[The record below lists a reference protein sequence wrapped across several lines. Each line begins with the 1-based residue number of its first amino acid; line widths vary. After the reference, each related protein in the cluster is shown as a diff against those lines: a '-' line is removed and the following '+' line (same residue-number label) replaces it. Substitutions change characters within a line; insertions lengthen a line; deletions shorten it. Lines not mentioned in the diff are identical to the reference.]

1 MKNFK
6 QECKSFLSILLVVM
20 LVFTMLITC
29 SGITAGADETDVFP
43 KSLNMPAL
51 VFSTMN
57 KKESNYQWEQYGYI
71 SFSENSSY
79 GSDEMHPINLDTVVL
94 ALDDTECEANHK
106 LSQISSVSFAYN
118 DSESG
123 MSFSDTAKFNV
134 VEDFDTV
141 LVKIGAYKIASHF
154 AAEVD
159 YYGTH
164 YLYESDYQNMVDSLR
179 RAEVE
184 LTVTYADGLSQ
195 NLPVAIAEDNVY
207 ESFDS
212 DGNYHSDNS
221 DYLYDSSAKENPTNI
236 YFYYSSGTT
245 SMLLLKLPH
254 CKNIDNNTF
263 MQLESAFFAME
274 EEDSTNKYYV
284 DAESDK
290 DIILPMT
297 NMSNMLQLVQTR
309 VGSDIVYNAFNS
321 ADFGDD
327 KVSAVSDGKSD
338 NEYGRVFTIR
348 RDGDSRV
355 YTCAEN
361 NLIDFAGWMRYE
373 SIMLELDG
381 NRFSSI
387 KLVTDDNN
395 EYLTQEEYL
404 NSENNQLCMD
414 IMDRGYI
421 ISYKDNRG
429 NREYGDSRYGYSNYL
444 YIEPN
449 TVKDAGQF
457 FNALNNL
464 TQSKDIY
471 ETDEG
476 CLSMTGTTKA
486 GSHYT
491 DSGFGYCRPRIY
503 ISGETSNDGW
513 RSYDVYFTQLSQCER
528 FKKIF
533 NSYNRIDQL
542 EICFNST
549 NAEPYEK
556 IREALND
563 LNISLSS
570 RYSSSYCDFSSE
582 TKIPVSEYFNI
593 TEEIGVLDY
602 YLNNY
607 GAEYISGYDSAKYD
621 NVIDSVNRS
630 TEEVIT
636 DTYNGYEVRFSPS
649 MLKTCEKGIAYN
661 VVNQV
666 MLASDGFAE
675 ALGAYDTN
683 GNWITKG
690 SVYYLG
696 GENITSAITGTVLD
710 EIRTSYNYNTFYQA
724 GQRGIMRH
732 TEYKW
737 GELILAS
744 KPDTVKNLIYTE
756 SKDGLS
762 PHYLSWTKPADEGLG
777 VTKDGKSRTDDYVS
791 VENYNVTITDE
802 DGKKVY
808 TKSVPSN
815 GSDEAIIEIPYSL
828 IEEDKVYTA
837 TVTAENVLGGS
848 KASTVEMLIAKPA
861 VETTMTPDQP
871 AYRETDTTVTY
882 TETITNKG
890 NVTLTDVTVNQSLI
904 GEYDKQPD
912 MKLSG
917 TSVEIP
923 DLKVGE
929 SYTLTY
935 RVPVSSAVDGKIVN
949 TAEVT
954 SAQDVSDKKMSTVYI
969 MHPDI
974 LFTKE
979 ADSDTYIDDETVT
992 YTETIT
998 NAGDYPF
1005 TNVTVTED
1013 NVHGEFVVDTSD
1025 MPDKKIEV
1033 TSDNALLISDIQPG
1047 ESITVTYK
1055 ISAKDVIADED
1066 GMAVSAAEV
1075 SMEFPTDINVKASAE
1090 FKILSQKISVSASS
1104 SKEIYGDNED
1114 IIFNNIVANTGMV
1127 TLHDVVVSDTIAD
1140 GTYQENSKG
1149 SVNENG
1155 DFVIDELKPGESV
1168 ELVYNIKPE
1177 AAPVKDGFVDNTV
1190 TVACREGVDAA
1201 DSTKVQVVHYG
1212 ITVTKLIDRATHIA
1226 GENTVCTTIV
1236 KNTGSYD
1243 LTNIVVTEDL
1253 NGEFVLSSGAAIIN
1267 NAVVISKLRPGE
1279 SYSYDYVVPYSTD
1292 IVKNETLTSVSTAVA
1307 GESVTTPTGETVS
1320 GSDSNSTIYLV
1331 PEIFIEKSAEEKTY
1345 KVGDTITYT
1354 DTITNKGECDLTN
1367 VVVTESQN
1375 GTFETEYETGKN
1387 TVTIPCIAIGETV
1400 TLRFTS
1406 VIEEDTVVNHQ
1417 FTCTAEVTTSQ
1428 KVTASDTHTVN
1439 VETNHITV
1447 AKHTAKDIYQS
1458 DETITYVDIIS
1469 NKGDTALADV
1479 IATEDLNG
1487 EFIEYPENCTASGS
1501 KLTINEIQPGKSVTV
1516 KYSVNISDTGI
1527 TEGILESTITV
1538 EAQQVMSAS
1547 AAKSVT
1553 VIPVADTDTQS
1564 DTDTETE
1571 SDIVT
1576 DSDIPSDTSTDTES
1590 ESDVDTSTDS
1600 GTDTGSDDSD
1610 TETDTDTLSDT
1621 DTESDTESE
1630 TDTSDDSDTDTASET
1645 DTDTATDSDTESD
1658 SDSDTNSEI
1667 LVDTYMVGDVNC
1679 DGRITVADATIAQKA
1694 SLKLVQLSEV
1704 SFAAG
1709 DVDHDDKVSIYDAVE
1724 ILKHSVGIV
1733 SHCDIGAIRNLY
1745 S

>member
-20 LVFTMLITC
+20 LLFTMLITC
-29 SGITAGADETDVFP
+29 SGITAGADEADVFP
-43 KSLNMPAL
+43 KSLNMPSL
-51 VFSTMN
+51 VFSTLN
-57 KKESNYQWEQYGYI
+57 EKNFSYQFENYGYI
-71 SFSENSSY
+71 SFNENS
-79 GSDEMHPINLDTVVL
+79 GNLHPMNLDTVVL

-106 LSQISSVSFAYN
+106 LSQISSVSFSYN

-141 LVKIGAYKIASHF
+141 LVKIGFYKIASHF
-154 AAEVD
+154 ASEVD
-159 YYGTH
+159 VYDH
-164 YLYESDYQNMVDSLR
+164 YLYDSDYQNMVDSLR

-184 LTVTYADGLSQ
+184 LTVTYADGSSQ
-195 NLPVAIAEDNVY
+195 NLPVAVAEDNVY

-221 DYLYDSSAKENPTNI
+221 DYLYDPTVKENPTNI
-236 YFYYSSGTT
+236 YFCYSSGTA

-263 MQLESAFFAME
+263 MKLESAFFAME
-274 EEDSTNKYYV
+274 EDDSTNKYYV

-290 DIILPMT
+290 EIIIPMT

-309 VGSDIVYNAFNS
+309 VGSDIVYNALNS
-321 ADFGDD
+321 ADFGDN
-327 KVSAVSDGKSD
+327 KISAVSDGQSD
-338 NEYGRVFTIR
+338 NKYGRVFKIR
-348 RDGDSRV
+348 RNGDSRV
-355 YTCAEN
+355 VTVAEN
-361 NLIDFAGWMRYE
+361 NLMDFAGWMRYE
-373 SIMLELDG
+373 STTLELDG
-381 NRFSSI
+381 KRFSSRM
-387 KLVTDDNN
+387 LVTDDNN
-395 EYLTQEEYL
+395 EYLTLGEYL

-414 IMDRGYI
+414 TMERGYLI
-421 ISYKDNRG
+421 KYQNNQGYNAGS
-429 NREYGDSRYGYSNYL
+429 DSRYGYYNYL

-449 TVKDAGQF
+449 TVKDADQF
-457 FNALNNL
+457 INALYNL

-491 DSGFGYCRPRIY
+491 DSGFGYHRLY
-503 ISGETSNDGW
+503 ININGQTSDGW
-513 RSYDVYFTQLSQCER
+513 RSYSIYFTQSSQLER

-533 NSYNRIDQL
+533 SSYNSIKYL
-542 EICFNST
+542 EINFYST

-556 IREALND
+556 ITEVLND

-570 RYSSSYCDFSSE
+570 SYNSNYCDFSNE
-582 TKIPVSEYFNI
+582 IKIPVNEYFNI
-593 TEEIGVLDY
+593 TEETGVLDY
-602 YLNNY
+602 YINDN
-607 GAEYISGYDSAKYD
+607 GSSGNVANSGYDSAKYD
-621 NVIDSVNRS
+621 NVIDSVKRG

-636 DTYNGYEVRFSPS
+636 DTYDGNEVRFSPS
-649 MLKTCEKGIAYN
+649 ALKTCEKGIAYN

-666 MLASDGFAE
+666 LIASDSFDE
-675 ALGAYDTN
+675 ALGAYDAN

-710 EIRTSYNYNTFYQA
+710 VIGESGDYQA
-724 GQRGIMRH
+724 GHKGVMRH

-744 KPDTVKNLIYTE
+744 KPDSVKNLIYTE
-756 SKDGLS
+756 SKDGAS
-762 PHYLSWTKPADEGLG
+762 SHYLSWTKPADEGLG

-791 VENYNVTITDE
+791 VDKYNVTITDE
-802 DGKKVY
+802 DGNEVFK
-808 TKSVPSN
+808 KSVPDN
-815 GSDEAIIEIPYSL
+815 GSEEAILEIPYSV

-837 TVTAENVLGGS
+837 TVTAENVLGCG
-848 KASTVEMLIAKPA
+848 KASTVEMLISKPA
-861 VETTMTPDQP
+861 VEITMTPDQP
-871 AYRETDTTVTY
+871 AYRETDTAVTY

-890 NVTLTDVTVNQSLI
+890 NVTLTDVTINQSLI
-904 GEYDKQPD
+904 GEYDEQPD
-912 MKLSG
+912 MKISG
-917 TSVEIP
+917 TSVKIP

-935 RVPVSSAVDGKIVN
+935 RVLVSSAVDGEIVN

-954 SAQDVSDKKMSTVYI
+954 AAQAVSDKKMSTVYI

-979 ADSDTYIDDETVT
+979 ADSDTYIDNETVT

-998 NAGDYPF
+998 NSGDYPF
-1005 TNVTVTED
+1005 TNVIVTED
-1013 NVHGEFVVDTSD
+1013 NANGEFVVDTSD

-1047 ESITVTYK
+1047 ESITLTYK
-1055 ISAKDVIADED
+1055 ISAKDIITDED

-1075 SMEFPTDINVKASAE
+1075 AMEFPTDINVKASAE
-1090 FKILSQKISVSASS
+1090 FKILSRKLSVSVSS

-1168 ELVYNIKPE
+1168 ELVYVIKPE

-1190 TVACREGVDAA
+1190 TAACREGVDAA
-1201 DSTKVQVVHYG
+1201 NSTKVQVVHYG
-1212 ITVTKLIDRATHIA
+1212 ITVTKLVDRATHIA
-1226 GENTVCTTIV
+1226 GENTVFTTIV
-1236 KNTGSYD
+1236 KNTCSYD

-1267 NAVVISKLRPGE
+1267 DAVVIPKLRPDE
-1279 SYSYDYVVPYSTD
+1279 SYSYVYVIPYSTD
-1292 IVKNETLTSVSTAVA
+1292 IVENGTLISVSTAVA

-1331 PEIFIEKSAEEKTY
+1331 PEISIEKIAEEKTY

-1354 DTITNKGECDLTN
+1354 DSITNKGECDLTN

-1375 GTFETEYETGKN
+1375 GTFETEYETGEN
-1387 TVTIPCIAIGETV
+1387 TVTIPSIAVGETV
-1400 TLRFTS
+1400 TLKFTS
-1406 VIEEDTVVNHQ
+1406 VIEEDAVVNHQ
-1417 FTCTAEVTTSQ
+1417 FTCTAEVTTAQ
-1428 KVTASDTHTVN
+1428 KVTTSDSHTVN
-1439 VETNHITV
+1439 VEINDITV
-1447 AKHTAKDIYQS
+1447 AKHTPKDIYES
-1458 DETITYVDIIS
+1458 DETITYVDVIA
-1469 NKGDTALADV
+1469 NKGDTTLTDV
-1479 IATEDLNG
+1479 IVTEDLSG
-1487 EFIEYPENCTASGS
+1487 EFTEYPENCTASGS
-1501 KLTINEIQPGKSVTV
+1501 KLTISELQPGKSVTV
-1516 KYSVNISDTGI
+1516 KYSVNISETDI

-1538 EAQQVMSAS
+1538 ETQQGMGAS
-1547 AAKSVT
+1547 DTKSVK
-1553 VIPVADTDTQS
+1553 VIPAVDTDTQS

-1571 SDIVT
+1571 SDIQT
-1576 DSDIPSDTSTDTES
+1576 DSDIHSDTSTDTES

-1600 GTDTGSDDSD
+1600 ETDTGSDDSD
-1610 TETDTDTLSDT
+1610 TETDTDKLTDT

-1630 TDTSDDSDTDTASET
+1630 TDTSGDSDTDTASET

-1658 SDSDTNSEI
+1658 SDSDTDSDI
-1667 LVDTYMVGDVNC
+1667 LVQTYTVGDVNC
-1679 DGRITVADATIAQKA
+1679 DGRITVADATIAQKS
-1694 SLKLVQLSEV
+1694 SLNLVQLSEV
-1704 SFAAG
+1704 GFAAG
-1709 DVDHDDKVSIYDAVE
+1709 DVNHDDKISIYDAVE
-1724 ILKHSVGIV
+1724 ILKYSVGIV
-1733 SHCDIGAIRNLY
+1733 SYCDIGAIRKIY